1 MLTVG
6 LNSCP
11 NSQSFLIQ
19 LPPEIIS
26 QIVDYCPSSSIPAL
40 SIVCKST
47 QEFGVRSLY
56 RHLSFTKASRF
67 LKCCYALIRN
77 NGAASSVRGLQINL
91 VDRHIL
97 FAFFQILA
105 TVLRRL
111 HNLQCLEVLHDG
123 PGFQWALES
132 CYFPHLSLLR
142 TRLPLTQDLINFF
155 SRHSSTI
162 SELHLDGQS
171 SIFTLSPAPI
181 NLLNLTSFT
190 GNPGFV
196 RFIVQKQDKPRL
208 SSAHMTSLNIMDL
221 EEVEIIEAMKHL
233 QDVAGETLRTVTI
246 VGSGFAGPLA
256 RHASNYLTNLKVL
269 GLMHL
274 SFMEIELFS
283 TEQLCEEVKLLLPN
297 LPQLQR
303 LIMGR
308 MHSVSTQT
316 QTSDYAEGHK
326 QVVEFSS
333 ICPGLDFVCLPDDT
347 EWNRIRIPNNG
358 SSYFYIWFP
367 EVSQFSVASAWQL
380 LDILCAEGRKYP
392 SWLSL
397 LKLILKEAVGK
408 WYLNEAREN
417 ASNSENGPD
426 IQESIRTAI
435 ETLLNEIDKRVEGN

>member
-1 MLTVG
+1 MTTYRELAEVSNGISRDRIRGTFVHIMLTVG

-26 QIVDYCPSSSIPAL
+26 QIVDYCPSSNILAL
-40 SIVCKST
+40 SNVCKSM
-47 QEFGVRSLY
+47 QEVGVRSLY
-56 RHLSFTKASRF
+56 RHLSFTEASRF

-91 VDRHIL
+91 VEWVTIIYFHQAPFSDSLGQSRHIL

-142 TRLPLTQDLINFF
+142 TRLPLTQDLINFL

-171 SIFTLSPAPI
+171 SIFTLSPVPI
-181 NLLNLTSFT
+181 TLPNLTSFT

-196 RFIVQKQDKPRL
+196 RFIVQRQDKPQL

-274 SFMEIELFS
+274 SFMEIVSNGILDFS
-283 TEQLCEEVKLLLPN
+283 EHIFMVCLCKRNCSQQSNFVKKSN
-297 LPQLQR
+297 CFC
-303 LIMGR
+303 
-308 MHSVSTQT
+308 
-316 QTSDYAEGHK
+316 QTSRNFNGLLW
-326 QVVEFSS
+326 VV
-333 ICPGLDFVCLPDDT
+333 C
-347 EWNRIRIPNNG
+347 
-358 SSYFYIWFP
+358 
-367 EVSQFSVASAWQL
+367 
-380 LDILCAEGRKYP
+380 ILCQRKR
-392 SWLSL
+392 
-397 LKLILKEAVGK
+397 KH
-408 WYLNEAREN
+408 
-417 ASNSENGPD
+417 
-426 IQESIRTAI
+426 
-435 ETLLNEIDKRVEGN
+435 